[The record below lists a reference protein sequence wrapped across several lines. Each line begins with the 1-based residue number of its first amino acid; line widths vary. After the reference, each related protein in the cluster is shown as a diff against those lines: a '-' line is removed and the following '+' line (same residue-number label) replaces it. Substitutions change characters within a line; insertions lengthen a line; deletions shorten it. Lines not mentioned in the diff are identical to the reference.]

1 MVTACATW
9 ADGITVDGT
18 FAETNG
24 VTVDGTCAVTDVV
37 TVDRA
42 RVETDGVTVDGT
54 CAENDSVAVDA
65 APLLIGGGRG
75 FVMLAGLRDAVESE
89 GRSGS
94 V

>member
-1 MVTACATW
+1 MVTVCATW

-18 FAETNG
+18 FAEA
-24 VTVDGTCAVTDVV
+24 DGV

-54 CAENDSVAVDA
+54 CAVTDGVTVDGTCVENDSVAVDA

-75 FVMLAGLRDAVESE
+75 FVTLASRRDAVESE